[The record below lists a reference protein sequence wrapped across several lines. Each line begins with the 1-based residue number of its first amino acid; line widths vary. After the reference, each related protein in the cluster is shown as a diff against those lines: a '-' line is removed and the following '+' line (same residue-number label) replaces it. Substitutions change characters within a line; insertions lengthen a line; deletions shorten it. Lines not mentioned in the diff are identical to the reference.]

1 MALPCKNAHP
11 PRGFTLVE
19 ILVALAIFGVV
30 SLLAAQALSAMSK
43 QSSLLKARQDAQRE
57 AVVLMRLLEADW
69 LAVANETEGGLLA
82 ARRPAA
88 WLALEQGQQLDLL
101 QVRWTHQG
109 GRLSRHVEGQ
119 ADPLVF
125 GLEVAQFKLRWH
137 QSGALRDWSALDP
150 RLPVQ
155 GLEVEMVVG
164 GAAGPLRQLTVL
176 SPSGL

>member
-1 MALPCKNAHP
+1 MGSSLKMTGAPK
-11 PRGFTLVE
+11 GFTLVE

-30 SLLAAQALSAMSK
+30 SLLGAQALSAMSK
-43 QSSLLKARQDAQRE
+43 QTSLLKARQDAQRE
-57 AVVLMRLLEADW
+57 ALVLMRLLEADW
-69 LAVANETEGGLLA
+69 MMLADETEGGLLA

-88 WLALEQGQQLDLL
+88 WLALEQGQQLDLPH
-101 QVRWTHQG
+101 VRWTHQG
-109 GRLSRHVEGQ
+109 GRLSRQVQGQ

-125 GLEVAQFKLRWH
+125 GLEVAQFSLRWH
-137 QSGALRDWSALDP
+137 QSGALRDWPALDP

>member
-1 MALPCKNAHP
+1 MALPCKNARP

-109 GRLSRHVEGQ
+109 GRLSRHVGGQ

-125 GLEVAQFKLRWH
+125 GLEVAQFNLRWH
-137 QSGALRDWSALDP
+137 QSGALRDWPALDP

>member
-1 MALPCKNAHP
+1 MALPCKNARP

-69 LAVANETEGGLLA
+69 LTVANETEGGLLA

-101 QVRWTHQG
+101 QVRWTHQV

-125 GLEVAQFKLRWH
+125 GLEVAQFNLRWH
-137 QSGALRDWSALDP
+137 QSGALRDWPALDP